1 MKFVLK
7 FYGYFIFLTLLIFL
21 IVDRTNEMLAYVVW
35 LIGIVI
41 LYAPVLFVIHKYLK
55 GTTVFLFL
63 VKLLVS
69 LLLFNILLWFF
80 YKKNIVLVL
89 LKHEW
94 DSSEFL
100 ISLML
105 LLIFIVSFII
115 ASIQIK
121 WHRLLLKKK

>member
-7 FYGYFIFLTLLIFL
+7 FYGYFIFLILLIFL

-63 VKLLVS
+63 IKLLVS

-100 ISLML
+100 TSLML

-115 ASIQIK
+115 ASMQIK
-121 WHRLLLKKK
+121 WYRLLLKKK